1 MTQYLMRFS
10 ISFCRYW
17 NDPVV
22 LSKLGQ
28 AMGVGVPGEGGLHV
42 PGESANDEDE
52 EDGDEEDEELTV
64 HHTAST
70 GDVEVC
76 EALS

>member
-1 MTQYLMRFS
+1 MTFHFLC
-10 ISFCRYW
+10 FCRYW

-28 AMGVGVPGEGGLHV
+28 AMGVGVPGEGGLGM
-42 PGESANDEDE
+42 PEAANDEDDE
-52 EDGDEEDEELTV
+52 EGDEEEDELTV

-70 GDVEVC
+70 GDVEVWDS
-76 EALS
+76 LS